1 MDELERRLKAD
12 AARIEATASA
22 ELQRRIDASLASERQ
37 VRHVATERPAS
48 HGSMW
53 WISSL
58 TGLAA
63 ALAVI
68 LVINWNRPAVES
80 TDDQLVNVPS
90 ATPAPSA
97 DWSMAPGI
105 DWDVQSA
112 DLTSPLEEE
121 LLNLQSDLEKARR
134 NVERDV
140 GLSF

>member
-1 MDELERRLKAD
+1 MDELEKRLRDD
-12 AARIEATASA
+12 AVRIDAVASRD
-22 ELQRRIDASLASERQ
+22 LQRRIDASLAAEQ
-37 VRHVATERPAS
+37 EVRRVRAERPAS

-68 LVINWNRPAVES
+68 LIMNWNRPAGES
-80 TDDQLVNVPS
+80 TEDQFADVPS
-90 ATPAPSA
+90 ATPAPSD
-97 DWSMAPGI
+97 DWGIAPGI
-105 DWDVQSA
+105 DWDVRSA
-112 DLTSPLEEE
+112 NVTSPLEEE

-134 NVERDV
+134 SVERDV